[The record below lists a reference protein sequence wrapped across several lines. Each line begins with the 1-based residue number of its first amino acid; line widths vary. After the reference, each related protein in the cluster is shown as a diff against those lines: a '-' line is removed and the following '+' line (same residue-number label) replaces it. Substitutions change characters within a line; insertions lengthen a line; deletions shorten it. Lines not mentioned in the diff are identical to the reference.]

1 MAEIRHFENRH
12 DVIISAD
19 GWSDLDNDMS
29 TAVIWSKSKSGVE
42 FQYGMSSQSC
52 LPHCR
57 VLPPD
62 EFDVMIPELRVTLQ
76 GYATARIQRHVIP
89 QPRIRLQGAVTW

>member
-42 FQYGMSSQSC
+42 FQYGMLSQIE
-52 LPHCR
+52 LPA
-57 VLPPD
+57 
-62 EFDVMIPELRVTLQ
+62 TLQ
-76 GYATARIQRHVIP
+76 GAAT
-89 QPRIRLQGAVTW
+89 